1 MRTRRLL
8 ALNTCAL
15 ILALTALSLPP
26 RANVA
31 AEKLWQGSSQLDGY
45 QIYFSESLGEASR
58 FDRSAKGLSRLA
70 GLVDLL
76 GADLYT
82 LEWRTGIPAD
92 ADLLVIAGPANDL
105 SADQVAWLWAYLQN
119 GGRLLLLADPP
130 PAKALP
136 ATSGLFQLLW
146 DDMGLRGR
154 NDVVATEGE
163 LRPVVPPPAK
173 VAADQP
179 TPTPLPPVEIPALVM
194 DFTTTTVNTFHPIAA
209 GLEGELAF
217 FGARSLEVDAAPRES
232 QVTPVVYTDSVFY
245 GESDI
250 ATYQQFQYVEYN
262 VDKDTARGMLP
273 LIAAMEN
280 IASGT
285 RIVLIGDRDF
295 ATNGGGFETSP
306 PYSGAF
312 LHPGNVRFMLNAIAW
327 LLDAEPVAGAV
338 SFPEPG
344 PTATPTLTPTP
355 TPLPPPSPTPTAGQ

>member
-1 MRTRRLL
+1 MRKRRLL
-8 ALNTCAL
+8 TLNVCVL
-15 ILALTALSLPP
+15 ILARTALSVPP
-26 RANVA
+26 HANVA
-31 AEKLWQGSSQLDGY
+31 AEKLLQEVPQLGGY
-45 QIYFSESLGEASR
+45 QVYFSESLGEASR
-58 FDRSAKGLSRLA
+58 FDRSQNGLSRLA
-70 GLVDLL
+70 GLVDLF

-105 SADQVAWLWAYLQN
+105 TADQVAWLWAYLQN

-130 PAKALP
+130 PSKALP
-136 ATSGLFQLLW
+136 ATKGLFQLMW

-154 NDVVATEGE
+154 DDVVATEGD

-173 VAADQP
+173 VERDQP
-179 TPTPLPPVEIPALVM
+179 TPTPLPPVEAPALVV
-194 DFTTTTVNTFHPIAA
+194 DFVTTTINTFHPIAA
-209 GLEGELAF
+209 ELEGELVF

-232 QVTPVVYTDSVFY
+232 QVTPVVYTDSSFY

-250 ATYQQFQYVEYN
+250 ATYQQYQYAEYN
-262 VDKDTARGMLP
+262 IGKDTTRGMLP
-273 LIAAMEN
+273 LVAAMEN

-285 RIVLIGDRDF
+285 RIVLIGDREF

-312 LHPGNVRFMLNAIAW
+312 LYPGNVRFMLNAIAW
-327 LLDAEPVAGAV
+327 LLDAEPVAGKV

-355 TPLPPPSPTPTAGQ
+355 TPLPPPSPVPTAGQ